1 MLQSSYLNLSSFLAG
16 SRLVK
21 QPRSAGSACLRAV
34 VVLITVVFRDN
45 KEEPRCRDPRTGHQP
60 SLLALP
66 VWHVIVLLSQ
76 SKCVRGCS
84 LWPLN
89 VGILVPVVAE
99 GLSCDSR
106 IARTELA
113 QNCALA
119 TASAQSQRRPSYLTL
134 VSDPRPAILGSLSAC
149 ERPSCTLEILG
160 CL

>member
-1 MLQSSYLNLSSFLAG
+1 MRSMQKGKEMDWGRRRAQPVRMKLFHKSKLRSRLHGARAVVVFVTVAFGHWMLQSSYLNLSSFLAG

-21 QPRSAGSACLRAV
+21 QPRSAGSACVRAV

-89 VGILVPVVAE
+89 VGILVPVVA
-99 GLSCDSR
+99 
-106 IARTELA
+106 
-113 QNCALA
+113 
-119 TASAQSQRRPSYLTL
+119 
-134 VSDPRPAILGSLSAC
+134 
-149 ERPSCTLEILG
+149 
-160 CL
+160 